1 MGGRGEVKMA
11 APLRLLLRLLAASH
25 VSFTVAWLMT
35 TQMAWFLGSAGA
47 QLGSMSYEQNI
58 LFCDDTK
65 E

>member
-1 MGGRGEVKMA
+1 VGGRDEVKMA
-11 APLRLLLRLLAASH
+11 APLRLLAASH
-25 VSFTVAWLMT
+25 VSFTVCWLMT